1 MNTASEAPWPL
12 GVSAAQAVAAPASRM
27 PKDGKNHRAINM
39 FGRIGA
45 RSGPAGEPG
54 TQASD
59 NRGTGRWFRVGMQLL
74 IIRNKVSVVATE
86 TVWCTLML
94 VPPSKTELAS
104 APVVSGGWRHA
115 RRRPSLQ
122 EVFGSIA
129 TRPTGSFWRKLVS
142 FLGPGYLVAVGYM
155 DPGNWATSLAGGS
168 KFGYALLTVALL
180 SNLMAI
186 LLQALCARL
195 GIGAGRDLAQAC
207 RDAFP
212 RAVSWPLWLL
222 SEIAIC
228 ATDLAEVIGTAIGLN
243 LLFGI
248 PLELGVLITALDVFL
263 ILWMQNLGFR
273 WIEAFIVTLLGV
285 IAVCFGIQIAM
296 ADPNWGAVIR
306 GFAPTTEI
314 VRNPDM
320 LYLAIGI
327 IGATVM
333 PHNLYLHSG
342 VVQTRRFGDSVE
354 DRREAIKLAT
364 IDSTIA
370 LMFALTINASIL
382 ILAAATFNKTGQTDV
397 SERGDVHKLL
407 APLLGAGIA
416 PSLFAIALLCC
427 GLNST
432 VTATLAGQIVMEGFI
447 DVRLPPWARRL
458 VTRAI
463 AIVPAAIVTIW
474 YGEAGTAKLLI
485 LSQVILGVALPFSIV
500 PLVMFTADRRKL
512 GELVAPHWVTALAAI
527 TAAILIALNFKL
539 LYDIVFG

>member
-1 MNTASEAPWPL
+1 M
-12 GVSAAQAVAAPASRM
+12 AVGSLE
-27 PKDGKNHRAINM
+27 RA
-39 FGRIGA
+39 R
-45 RSGPAGEPG
+45 
-54 TQASD
+54 
-59 NRGTGRWFRVGMQLL
+59 
-74 IIRNKVSVVATE
+74 TE
-86 TVWCTLML
+86 V
-94 VPPSKTELAS
+94 
-104 APVVSGGWRHA
+104 GWRRA
-115 RRRPSLQ
+115 RGAPSLS

-129 TRPTGSFWRKLVS
+129 TRPSGSFWRKLLA

-168 KFGYALLTVALL
+168 KFGYSLLTIALL
-180 SNLMAI
+180 SNMMAI

-212 RAVSWPLWLL
+212 RAVSWPLWVLT
-222 SEIAIC
+222 EIAIC

-243 LLFGI
+243 LLFGV
-248 PLELGVLITALDVFL
+248 PLEIGVIITALDVFL

-273 WIEAFIVTLLGV
+273 WVEAFVVTLLGV
-285 IAVCFGIQIAM
+285 IALCFAIQIAM
-296 ADPNWGAVIR
+296 ADPDWGAVIR

-342 VVQTRRFGDSVE
+342 VVQTRRFGDSVPE
-354 DRREAIKLAT
+354 KREAIKLAT

-370 LMFALTINASIL
+370 LMFALIINAAIL
-382 ILAAATFNKTGQTDV
+382 VLAAATFNKIGQTEV
-397 SERGDVHKLL
+397 SELGEVHKLI
-407 APLLGAGIA
+407 APLLGSGMA
-416 PSLFAIALLCC
+416 PTLFAIALLCC
-427 GLNST
+427 GMNST

-447 DVRLPPWARRL
+447 DIRLPPWARRL
-458 VTRAI
+458 MTRAI

-485 LSQVILGVALPFSIV
+485 LSQVVLGLALPFSIV
-500 PLVMFTADRRKL
+500 PLVMFTADRRKM
-512 GELVAPHWVTALAAI
+512 GELVAARWVTALAAL
-527 TAAILIALNFKL
+527 TGAILIVLNVKL
-539 LYDIVFG
+539 LIDLATG

>member
-1 MNTASEAPWPL
+1 MADPD
-12 GVSAAQAVAAPASRM
+12 AALSMKTGMAVP
-27 PKDGKNHRAINM
+27 
-39 FGRIGA
+39 
-45 RSGPAGEPG
+45 
-54 TQASD
+54 
-59 NRGTGRWFRVGMQLL
+59 
-74 IIRNKVSVVATE
+74 
-86 TVWCTLML
+86 
-94 VPPSKTELAS
+94 
-104 APVVSGGWRHA
+104 GWR
-115 RRRPSLQ
+115 RERGRPALA

-129 TRPTGSFWRKLVS
+129 TRPTGPLWRKLAA

-195 GIGAGRDLAQAC
+195 GIASGRDLAQAC

-212 RAVSWPLWLL
+212 RAVSWPLWVLT
-222 SEIAIC
+222 EIAIC
-228 ATDLAEVIGTAIGLN
+228 STDLAEVIGTAIGLN
-243 LLFGI
+243 LLFGV
-248 PLELGVLITALDVFL
+248 PLEIGVLITALDVFL

-273 WIEAFIVTLLGV
+273 WIEAFIVTLLGI
-285 IAVCFGIQIAM
+285 IAVSFAIQIAL
-296 ADPNWGAVIR
+296 ADPQWGAVIR
-306 GFAPTTEI
+306 GFAPTTNI
-314 VRNPDM
+314 VTNPDM

-342 VVQTRRFGDSVE
+342 IVQTRRFGDSVPE
-354 DRREAIKLAT
+354 KREAIKLAT

-370 LMFALTINASIL
+370 LMFALLINASIL
-382 ILAAATFNKTGQTDV
+382 ILAAATFNRTGQTEV
-397 SERGDVHKLL
+397 FELGEVHKLI
-407 APLLGAGIA
+407 APLLGSGIA
-416 PSLFAIALLCC
+416 PTLFAIALLCC
-427 GLNST
+427 GMNST

-447 DVRLPPWARRL
+447 DIRLPPWARRL
-458 VTRAI
+458 TTRAI

-485 LSQVILGVALPFSIV
+485 LSQVVLGAALPFSIV

-512 GELVAPHWVTALAAI
+512 GELVAPRWVTVLAVI

-539 LYDIVFG
+539 LFDLAFG